1 MAIVPPKEEELKIEM
16 PVRVSQRPTPG
27 SVYLLP
33 VPLSDDTAAR
43 VLPAYNLEVIRGLRN
58 FVVEN
63 LRSARRFLRSVIPDF
78 PIDECTFVE
87 LSEHTPVERVDAMLT
102 PCRRGCDLGVI
113 SEAGCPAV
121 ADPGAAIVAAAQQAD
136 IPVIPL
142 VGPSSILMSLMASG
156 FNGQN
161 FAFQGYLPVDE
172 GKRTARLKE
181 LERAAAHGQTQIFI
195 ETPYRNNRLLQRM
208 AAVLAPS
215 TLICVAADITGPR
228 QSILTR
234 PTSVWRTAVYDY
246 NKVPTI
252 FLIGAP
258 VTHA

>member
-1 MAIVPPKEEELKIEM
+1 MAALPPETDVDMLVFPTE
-16 PVRVSQRPTPG
+16 VNQRPHAGTL
-27 SVYLLP
+27 YLIP
-33 VPLSDDTAAR
+33 VPLSDGTAGN
-43 VLPAYNLEVIRGLRN
+43 VLPAYNIDIVRGIRH

-78 PIDECTFVE
+78 PIDDCTFAE
-87 LSEHTPVERVDAMLT
+87 LSEHTAVEQVSELLQ
-102 PCRRGCDLGVI
+102 PCRQGCDIGVI

-121 ADPGAAIVAAAQQAD
+121 ADPGAAIVAAAQLAD
-136 IPVIPL
+136 IPVVPL

-172 GKRTARLKE
+172 SRRTARLKE
-181 LERAAAHGQTQIFI
+181 LERAAVHGQTQIFI
-195 ETPYRNNRLLQRM
+195 ETPYRNNRLLERM
-208 AAVLAPS
+208 ATVLAPS
-215 TLICVAADITGPR
+215 TLICVACDITGPR

-234 PTSVWRTAVYDY
+234 SAALWRTATYDY

-252 FLIGAP
+252 FLIGSP
-258 VTHA
+258 ITHA